1 MSEDLNVSNQVT
13 VPDEV
18 ADEEC
23 VARVVFDPL
32 YLQDGKL
39 GRSAFGLR
47 NTERVPNEQYIS
59 VNRMSYW
66 DADAAACNV
75 PKLKDNTICGYA
87 KMIVRD
93 IRRISQVINEQ
104 NLELDV
110 KPMKRTP
117 ESPHAGVFTL
127 LDSKAVTG
135 AITQHVSSVWMYVQN
150 SLLNISEFVKFQEE
164 DTQVS

>member
-1 MSEDLNVSNQVT
+1 MSEELNVSQVN

-18 ADEEC
+18 ADVEC

-66 DADAAACNV
+66 EADAEACKV
-75 PKLKDNTICGYA
+75 PKPKDNTICGYA

-93 IRRISQVINEQ
+93 VRGISQVVEEQ

-110 KPMKRTP
+110 KAVKRTP
-117 ESPHAGVFTL
+117 DSPHAGVFTL

-135 AITQHVSSVWMYVQN
+135 AITQHVSSIWMYVQN
-150 SLLNISEFVKFQEE
+150 RLLAISEFVKLQENG
-164 DTQVS
+164 TQVT